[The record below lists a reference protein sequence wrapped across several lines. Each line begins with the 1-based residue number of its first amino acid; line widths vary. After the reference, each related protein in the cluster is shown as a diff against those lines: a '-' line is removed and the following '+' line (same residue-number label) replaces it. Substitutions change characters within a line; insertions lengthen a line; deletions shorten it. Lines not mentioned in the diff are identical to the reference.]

1 MHIHLGALT
10 SLIIHIVS
18 IYLIITLINK
28 FDLLKKDVEKIKKNS
43 LKEGHVSKK
52 NNNDITNGS
61 KFTEKESKKDTN
73 EQMTLANKVVKKY
86 SYSDTDIDKMSEE
99 EEEEEMTDDAN
110 VLSEKG
116 DSIIENFETEPI
128 IEGFNSTDYND
139 ILENKLGISNSNVYD
154 TDFSNIYNNYVK
166 DNLLD
171 IQKAKYNNNN
181 TSLYIKSKCRGWKK
195 K

>member
-1 MHIHLGALT
+1 MT
-10 SLIIHIVS
+10 
-18 IYLIITLINK
+18 
-28 FDLLKKDVEKIKKNS
+28 
-43 LKEGHVSKK
+43 SKK

-61 KFTEKESKKDTN
+61 KFTEKKNKKDTN

-86 SYSDTDIDKMSEE
+86 SYSDTDLNKMSEEEE

-110 VLSEKG
+110 VLFGKG

-166 DNLLD
+166 DNIRDLGITKKNEPVLKD
-171 IQKAKYNNNN
+171 IEP
-181 TSLYIKSKCRGWKK
+181 YIKPKCKGWEKK
-195 K
+195 DSA